1 MAKSHRITLDEKLR
15 HILGTSNVYYRA
27 PESVKLRYPAFKYKL
42 SGVDSKNADNQKYTH
57 EIEYEVIYIGKDPDV
72 DIVSVM
78 FKEFDKIRFVRRFT
92 KDNLVHDVFYL
103 YWKN

>member
-1 MAKSHRITLDEKLR
+1 MAKSNRITLDEKLR
-15 HILGTSNVYYRA
+15 HILGTNSVYYRA
-27 PESVKLRYPAFKYKL
+27 PESVKLHYPAFVYKL
-42 SGVDSKNADNQKYTH
+42 TGYESRNADNLKYLY
-57 EIEYEVIYIGKDPDV
+57 EAEYEVTYIGKDPDF
-72 DIVSVM
+72 DITAVM

>member
-1 MAKSHRITLDEKLR
+1 MAKSNRITLDEKLR

-27 PESVKLRYPAFKYKL
+27 PESVKLHYPAFVYKL
-42 SGVDSKNADNQKYTH
+42 SGIESFNADNRKYIH
-57 EIEYEVIYIGKDPDV
+57 ETEYEVTYIGKDPDF
-72 DIVSVM
+72 DSISVM
-78 FKEFDKIRFVRRFT
+78 LKEFDKIRFVRRFT

>member
-1 MAKSHRITLDEKLR
+1 MAKSNRILLDEKLR
-15 HILGTSNVYYRA
+15 GILKTNSVYYRS
-27 PESVKLRYPAFKYKL
+27 PESVKMRYPAFVYKL
-42 SGVDSKNADNQKYTH
+42 SGVVSKNADNKKYIH
-57 EIEYEVIYIGKDPDV
+57 GIEYEVTYIGKDPDV

>member
-27 PESVKLRYPAFKYKL
+27 PESVKLRYPAFVYKL
-42 SGVDSKNADNQKYTH
+42 SSIDSKNADNRKYLH
-57 EIEYEVIYIGKDPDV
+57 ETEYEVTYIGKDPDFDTV
-72 DIVSVM
+72 NLM
-78 FKEFDKIRFVRRFT
+78 YNEFDKIRFVRRFT
-92 KDNLVHDVFYL
+92 SDNLVHDVFYL